1 MPWPGFFSSCND
13 PSCKPADPHPPSTA
27 SLVFSL
33 GHFLVTFVVLAT
45 LANRHL
51 FPRLARVHES
61 RDGDDNVLPSHAPP
75 TLRQVHAEHGR
86 KSLRRRVAALAF
98 SATVALAAV
107 LAELILCEVA
117 GLVHPRARAL
127 GLAAVIPTLL
137 VLLVGVVP
145 FLEIQSVVTGLGY
158 RFQRNAK
165 GKMPRMAWAVQLVGF
180 TGWLVVFWSW
190 GLLVPRD
197 SQVYAAAARR
207 SYWGIPT
214 TSSVAVEEPTGGLTR
229 ACLERVGVVGI
240 LLMAMLS
247 GFAAVSSP
255 WHTLLSVTEHRKK
268 PVTDADVVRKKAGL
282 EAANEMLLTKQRLL
296 QALERKHSTV
306 HAAAATAGGSK
317 GSGHGG
323 LVGKMFGVVRG
334 LGSSGGDEAEMRALR
349 VEIAGL
355 ETMQANLSAQLN
367 AMRSRQAAT
376 AREGTLL
383 GRLLV
388 VLPRWLFGLY
398 CVYRVAATTLTTVRR
413 AYQPSSTFSSTDP
426 VSRFLGL
433 LARHWDPKLDQTA
446 WARQI
451 SFLLSGV
458 MLAASANSASRT
470 FQLFARWA
478 PGLRYQAQ
486 ANLALLTGQVAAVY
500 VVSAALLLRSSLP
513 REVGWAVGDALRSA
527 LDPWFVDRWFEGWFL
542 VSSLATAVG
551 IFIGRK
557 IAAGG
562 VGDDWDDFAGEEMGQ
577 KRS

>member
-1 MPWPGFFSSCND
+1 MPWPGFFSGCDNSA
-13 PSCKPADPHPPSTA
+13 CKPIDPRPPSA
-27 SLVFSL
+27 ANLAFSL
-33 GHFLVTFVVLAT
+33 GHFLVTFGVLAT

-127 GLAAVIPTLL
+127 ALAVVIPTLL
-137 VLLVGVVP
+137 VLLIGVIP
-145 FLEIQSVVTGLGY
+145 FLEIQSVVAGLGY
-158 RFQRNAK
+158 RFQRTAK
-165 GKMPRMAWAVQLVGF
+165 GKVPRLPWLVQFVAF
-180 TGWLVVFWSW
+180 AGWLAVFWSL

-197 SQVYAAAARR
+197 SQSYAAAARR
-207 SYWGIPT
+207 SYWGLAIT
-214 TSSVAVEEPTGGLTR
+214 TKKPEVEERGLTR

-255 WHTLLSVTEHRKK
+255 WHTLLSVTEHKKK
-268 PVTDADVVRKKAGL
+268 PITQVDVVRKEAGL
-282 EAANEMLLTKQRLL
+282 EAANEMLLTKRRRL
-296 QALERKHSTV
+296 QALERKSSTTQSRP
-306 HAAAATAGGSK
+306 AAGG
-317 GSGHGG
+317 GGGGGGGG
-323 LVGKMFGVVRG
+323 LVGKMLGAVKGF
-334 LGSSGGDEAEMRALR
+334 GSSGDEAEMRALR
-349 VEIAGL
+349 MEIAGL
-355 ETMQANLSAQLN
+355 ETMQANLASQLKL
-367 AMRSRQAAT
+367 MRSRQAAT
-376 AREGTLL
+376 ARAGTRL
-383 GRLLV
+383 GRCLAV
-388 VLPRWLFGLY
+388 PRWLFGFY
-398 CVYRVAATTLTTVRR
+398 CMYRVAATTLTTARR
-413 AYQPSSTFSSTDP
+413 AYYPSSPTFSSTDP

-458 MLAASANSASRT
+458 MLAASANSASQT
-470 FQLFARWA
+470 FHLFSRWA

-562 VGDDWDDFAGEEMGQ
+562 AGDDWDDFAGEEMGQ